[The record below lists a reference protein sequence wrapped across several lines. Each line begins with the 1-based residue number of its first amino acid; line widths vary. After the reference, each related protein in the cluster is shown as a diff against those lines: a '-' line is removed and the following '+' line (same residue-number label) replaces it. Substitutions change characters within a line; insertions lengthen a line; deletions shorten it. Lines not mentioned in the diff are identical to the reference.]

1 MDHGILFRQL
11 PIESGILI
19 MIPPTVEPDGTDRSV
34 IGQQLSNLIIHKLII
49 RFPFSMGRTSRTT
62 SGPPQRIIIV
72 PVPIQM
78 RIIKMQFYPLF
89 MTFFCQFLQNIPA
102 ERCRL
107 DDVVIRKPGI
117 EHRKPLMMP
126 GSKTNI
132 FRSGRFYCSHPFSR
146 IETGRIKSRSQLA
159 VFHVVQVLVRH
170 HPFSLSQHT
179 IQPPM

>member
-1 MDHGILFRQL
+1 
-11 PIESGILI
+11 
-19 MIPPTVEPDGTDRSV
+19 
-34 IGQQLSNLIIHKLII
+34 
-49 RFPFSMGRTSRTT
+49 
-62 SGPPQRIIIV
+62 
-72 PVPIQM
+72 
-78 RIIKMQFYPLF
+78 
-89 MTFFCQFLQNIPA
+89 MTFFCQLLQNIPA

-132 FRSGRFYCSHPFSR
+132 FRTGRFYCSHPFSR
-146 IETGRIKSRSQLA
+146 IETDDFKFETRNHLFCSNTPGIQMLVLNPKLA